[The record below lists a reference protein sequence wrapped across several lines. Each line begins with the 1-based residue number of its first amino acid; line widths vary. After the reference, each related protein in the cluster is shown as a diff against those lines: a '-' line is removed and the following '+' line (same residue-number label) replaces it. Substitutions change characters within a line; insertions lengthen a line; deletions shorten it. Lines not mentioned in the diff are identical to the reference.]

1 MRTHGFP
8 WKVTLN
14 TTEFLDSCSVSRKS
28 ISDGVTVLSVGMAGM
43 PSMGIDGAV
52 GSDTESRDFFW

>member
-1 MRTHGFP
+1 M
-8 WKVTLN
+8 TLN

-28 ISDGVTVLSVGMAGM
+28 ISDGVTVISVGMAGM

-52 GSDTESRDFFW
+52 GSDTESRDFSG